1 VQPGYSPTD
10 MSVRDEQS
18 PNHSLWHRWVNAPQ
32 KVGLRRALFQVHL
45 WIGLALGLYVVMISV
60 TGSAVVF
67 RRELNLWLVPRTVV
81 ATPGVTFTP
90 DELQAIARRIFVP
103 EQVKTVTAPRRPDRS
118 VRVSLEHDGR
128 VVERLFDPYAE
139 KDLGLEFPPLLR
151 AEEWLV
157 DLHDDLLSGLTGRF
171 VNGLAGI
178 LITVLGITG
187 AVIWWPGRHR
197 WRESLVV
204 NAPLNS
210 RKFLWQLH
218 SCIGIWVFALVLVWS
233 ITAIYFAFPEPV
245 EAVFDYFDP
254 DPTNSLRP
262 GEPVLLALIQLH
274 FGRFGGLWVRW
285 LWVFLGLLPA
295 VLFVTGFALWWTRVA
310 RRWLAAA
317 ARRGE
322 ANATQASAV
331 AESGE

>member
-1 VQPGYSPTD
+1 
-10 MSVRDEQS
+10 MSISDAHDA
-18 PNHSLWHRWVNAPQ
+18 NGSLWRRWVNAPQ

-45 WIGLALGLYVVMISV
+45 WIGLALGVYVVMISI

-67 RRELNLWLVPRTVV
+67 RRELNLWLVPRTVT
-81 ATPGVTFTP
+81 ATAGVKFTP
-90 DELQAIARRIFVP
+90 DELLAVARRIYP
-103 EQVKTVTAPRRPDRS
+103 HEHVKTVSEPRRADRP
-118 VRVSLEHDGR
+118 VHVSLERDGR
-128 VVERLFDPYAE
+128 VTERLFDPYAE

-157 DLHDDLLSGLTGRF
+157 ELHDDLLLGLTGRF
-171 VNGLAGI
+171 VNGLAAI
-178 LITVLGITG
+178 LTTALAITG

-204 NAPLNS
+204 NAPLKS

-218 SCIGIWVFALVLVWS
+218 SSVGIWAFALVLVWS
-233 ITAIYFAFPEPV
+233 ITAVYFAFPEPV

-285 LWVFLGLLPA
+285 LWVCLGLLPV

-310 RRWLAAA
+310 RRWLASA
-317 ARRGE
+317 ARRRESAETG
-322 ANATQASAV
+322 TSAV
-331 AESGE
+331 VESGE